1 MAVFLTFNVFWILF
15 QNASRRS
22 CFRLV
27 TLYLPVKSRKRLA
40 YEVLITFAT
49 HADLLCDVTDTDCR
63 AQNTES
69 ISSMCIDA
77 DRLCDVTDTDFRAQN
92 TESISSMCVDAD
104 LLCDVTDTDSRAQ
117 NTESILSMCP
127 DIEMCLLTAQNYNTI
142 RKYTQ
147 YSRTKFHSVSH
158 AYQQLLQPKRYQINT
173 YTHIKKIITI
183 LQLSRSYVRDFRT
196 PILAYRTKKS

>member
-1 MAVFLTFNVFWILF
+1 M
-15 QNASRRS
+15 
-22 CFRLV
+22 V

-92 TESISSMCVDAD
+92 TESISSMCIDADRLCDVADTDFRAQNTESISSMCVDAD
-104 LLCDVTDTDSRAQ
+104 LLCDVTDTDFRAQ

-173 YTHIKKIITI
+173 H
-183 LQLSRSYVRDFRT
+183 SY
-196 PILAYRTKKS
+196 